1 MPVEINE
8 LVIRATINNPQ
19 SPGQPPASA
28 ASDSQQNIQQLLNEV
43 IKKIN
48 DKEER

>member
-8 LVIRATINNPQ
+8 LVIRATITAEP
-19 SPGQPPASA
+19 SA
-28 ASDSQQNIQQLLNEV
+28 KTVVPDRDNEQKIQQVLDEV
-43 IKKIN
+43 LKKIN

>member
-8 LVIRATINNPQ
+8 LVIRASITTPETPRQATVPLNDN
-19 SPGQPPASA
+19 
-28 ASDSQQNIQQLLNEV
+28 QQKIQQLLDEV
-43 IKKIN
+43 LKKIN

>member
-8 LVIRATINNPQ
+8 LVIRANITSNETVRQ
-19 SPGQPPASA
+19 A
-28 ASDSQQNIQQLLNEV
+28 AIPVTDNQQKIQQILDEV
-43 IKKIN
+43 IKRLN